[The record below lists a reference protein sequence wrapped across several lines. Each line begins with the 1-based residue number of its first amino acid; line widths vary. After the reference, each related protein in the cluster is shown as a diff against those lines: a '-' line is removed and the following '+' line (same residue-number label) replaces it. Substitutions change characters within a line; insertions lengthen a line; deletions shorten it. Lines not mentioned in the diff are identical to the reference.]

1 MVGSRVNFWR
11 CSFSRFGKC
20 WKYYAGNIW
29 CSRAVNR
36 NETHVN
42 HHFALMMGSQKWT
55 ENEEQFNFGIQ
66 QLLFP
71 HSYERMWANPLQKA
85 AMRQIRQSNMRRK
98 GQEIYFLHGRQI
110 HEQKCSQ
117 KVIRGLSLSWLK
129 SLKQGVLVWNLN
141 EFICGCKGAI
151 NA

>member
-1 MVGSRVNFWR
+1 MERMITIESWRIHSLLVFPHSIMYPNFTGEGLALIRWWVLGVNLWS

-20 WKYYAGNIW
+20 WKYSAGNIW
-29 CSRAVNR
+29 CSRAINR

-71 HSYERMWANPLQKA
+71 LSYERMRANPLQKA

-98 GQEIYFLHGRQI
+98 GQEIYFFT
-110 HEQKCSQ
+110 
-117 KVIRGLSLSWLK
+117 W
-129 SLKQGVLVWNLN
+129 
-141 EFICGCKGAI
+141 
-151 NA
+151 